1 MSWLI
6 STGFLAPFLVILILV
21 VIVMFCVDGESN
33 WNRPKW
39 FKYTYVA
46 LFVLLLISMPFL
58 ALNLKEEKVY
68 ATEWKQI
75 YQNDKDIDLTLA
87 FDDDFEYK
95 IPLNEPLTKTQIY
108 NSGDN
113 SKVLN
118 YTHYLTLK
126 KDNASLTRK
135 AKLTELVG
143 ETGSAAKVIKVE
155 YRKIDYTYNRLFN
168 FVGSHEKSEYDGEL
182 RLTFDNGEGAI
193 TRDDLSNFLEKG
205 S

>member
-33 WNRPKW
+33 WERPKW

-75 YQNDKDIDLTLA
+75 YQNDKDIDLSLA
-87 FDDDFEYK
+87 FDSDFDYK
-95 IPLNEPLTKTQIY
+95 IPLNEPLANTQIY
-108 NSGDN
+108 NSSDN

-126 KDNASLTRK
+126 KDNASIIRK
-135 AKLTELVG
+135 AKITELVG
-143 ETGSAAKVIKVE
+143 ETGSTAKIVKVE

>member
-6 STGFLAPFLVILILV
+6 STGFLAHFLVILILV

-33 WNRPKW
+33 WERPKW
-39 FKYTYVA
+39 FKYTYIS
-46 LFVLLLISMPFL
+46 LFVLVLASCPFL

-68 ATEWKQI
+68 ATDWKQI

-95 IPLNEPLTKTQIY
+95 IPLNEPLAKTQIY

-113 SKVLN
+113 SRVLN
-118 YTHYLTLK
+118 YTHYFTLK
-126 KDNASLTRK
+126 KDNVSLTRK

-143 ETGSAAKVIKVE
+143 ETDSNAKIIKVE

-168 FVGSHEKSEYDGEL
+168 LVGSHEKSEYDGEL
-182 RLTFDNGEGAI
+182 RLTFDSGED
-193 TRDDLSNFLEKG
+193 TTTSEDLSNFLEK
-205 S
+205 

>member
-6 STGFLAPFLVILILV
+6 STGFLASFLVILILV

>member
-1 MSWLI
+1 
-6 STGFLAPFLVILILV
+6 
-21 VIVMFCVDGESN
+21 MFCADGESN

-46 LFVLLLISMPFL
+46 LFVLLLGSFSFL
-58 ALNLKEEKVY
+58 AMNLKEEKVY
-68 ATEWKQI
+68 ATDWKQI
-75 YQNDKDIDLTLA
+75 YQNDKQVALKLA
-87 FDDDFEYK
+87 FDRDFEYK
-95 IPLNEPLTKTQIY
+95 IPLNEPLANTQIY

-126 KDNASLTRK
+126 KDNASIIRK

-143 ETGSAAKVIKVE
+143 ETGSTAKIVKVE

-182 RLTFDNGEGAI
+182 RVTFDSGEGN
-193 TRDDLSNFLEKG
+193 TTSEDLSYFLEE
-205 S
+205 

>member
-75 YQNDKDIDLTLA
+75 YQNDKDIDL
-87 FDDDFEYK
+87 
-95 IPLNEPLTKTQIY
+95 
-108 NSGDN
+108 
-113 SKVLN
+113 
-118 YTHYLTLK
+118 
-126 KDNASLTRK
+126 SL
-135 AKLTELVG
+135 
-143 ETGSAAKVIKVE
+143 S
-155 YRKIDYTYNRLFN
+155 F
-168 FVGSHEKSEYDGEL
+168 
-182 RLTFDNGEGAI
+182 
-193 TRDDLSNFLEKG
+193 
-205 S
+205 

>member
-1 MSWLI
+1 MDWLI
-6 STGFLAPFLVILILV
+6 STWFLAPFLVVLILV

-46 LFVLLLISMPFL
+46 LFVLLLISIPFL

-68 ATEWKQI
+68 TTDWKQI
-75 YQNDKDIDLTLA
+75 YQNDKDIDLSLA

-95 IPLNEPLTKTQIY
+95 IPLNEPLANTRIY

-126 KDNASLTRK
+126 KDNASITRK
-135 AKLTELVG
+135 AKLTELIG
-143 ETGSAAKVIKVE
+143 ETGSTAKIIKVE
-155 YRKIDYTYNRLFN
+155 YRKIDYTYNKLFN

-182 RLTFDNGEGAI
+182 RVTFDSGEG
-193 TRDDLSNFLEKG
+193 TTTSEDLSYFLER
-205 S
+205 

>member
-6 STGFLAPFLVILILV
+6 SNWFLAPFLVVLILV

-33 WNRPKW
+33 WNRPNW
-39 FKYTYVA
+39 FRYTYLV
-46 LFVLLLISMPFL
+46 LFVLLLCSFPFL

-75 YQNDKDIDLTLA
+75 YQNNKEIDLNIA
-87 FDDDFEYK
+87 FDEDFEYK
-95 IPLNEPLTKTQIY
+95 IPLNEPLATIQLY

-113 SKVLN
+113 SKVLKH
-118 YTHYLTLK
+118 THYLALK
-126 KDNASLTRK
+126 KDNASITRK
-135 AKLTELVG
+135 VKLTELVG

-155 YRKIDYTYNRLFN
+155 YRKIEYTYNRLFN

-182 RLTFDNGEGAI
+182 RLTFEQ
-193 TRDDLSNFLEKG
+193 EKAETIFD
-205 S
+205 